1 MEGPRLQRTSRRSKV
16 EPSVVKWDGWAY
28 GGLILSPSNC
38 DNCSGSN
45 ACTGLFWK
53 WKTDRV
59 QHLSKYTCFILGVG
73 EKKLK
78 ISDASRFP
86 LQWFWID
93 SELALP
99 SPPPPPPKKKLPK
112 EPSIKGTVDAVCFSG
127 QQRSCESVFVFVH
140 GISVT
145 NVKKEKWSQNACD
158 IFLN

>member
-45 ACTGLFWK
+45 VCTGLFWK

-73 EKKLK
+73 EKKK
-78 ISDASRFP
+78 ILRCIAILSSMILNRF
-86 LQWFWID
+86 W
-93 SELALP
+93 AC
-99 SPPPPPPKKKLPK
+99 PPITK
-112 EPSIKGTVDAVCFSG
+112 EPSIKGTVDSVCFSG

-145 NVKKEKWSQNACD
+145 NVKKGKKRKNEVKMHVNIS
-158 IFLN
+158 